1 MAKAFPA
8 ATPSTGGFGRT
19 SSRPIRGEVVT
30 EARRDRA
37 VEVDPALERLSW
49 LMDSAIEIPGLKW
62 RIGLDAVL
70 GLIPGLGDTLTS
82 LVSVYILAAA
92 SKHGVPKI
100 TLARMGLNLCIDYVV
115 GAVPVVGDVFDA
127 WFKANNRNM
136 TLLRRAALAA
146 PGEGRRAKRG
156 DWLFVGGVIACVL
169 LVLAAAVLGAI
180 YLAAALIREVG
191 QLF

>member
-1 MAKAFPA
+1 MAKPFS
-8 ATPSTGGFGRT
+8 ATGPVAGGFGRT
-19 SSRPIRGEVVT
+19 SPRPIRGEVVT
-30 EARRDRA
+30 DAPRNRA

-62 RIGLDAVL
+62 RIGLDAIL
-70 GLIPGLGDTLTS
+70 GLIPGFGDTLTS
-82 LVSVYILAAA
+82 LVSIYILASA

-100 TLARMGLNLCIDYVV
+100 TIARMGLNLCIDYVV
-115 GAVPVVGDVFDA
+115 GAVPVLGDVFDA

-146 PGEGRRAKRG
+146 SGETRRARRG
-156 DWLFVGGVIACVL
+156 DWLFVAGVIACVL
-169 LVLAAAVLGAI
+169 LVLAAAVVGAI
-180 YLAAALIREVG
+180 YVAGSLIQEIR